1 MHINLNQLRAF
12 YLAARKKSITNAAEA
27 LHVTQPAVTMQIK
40 AFEKHLNVK
49 LFRKY
54 GKELQLTDVG
64 QVLYRYAKRIFKI
77 VDEVEYVL
85 KSYGDSTL
93 GSLTI
98 GTTRSFARHL
108 MPGLLSR
115 FQKSFPKVR
124 VFLKVGSS
132 QEIADS
138 IAAFKYDL
146 GIIGRLP
153 HMDKLKIV
161 PYTKEEFCV
170 VISPNH
176 RLASKSMVSIFEL
189 KNEPIIIRESGSGS
203 RHAILLLL
211 ASHNV
216 KPSVLVEAGSVE
228 FIKEYIINPPD
239 RTETDTARQSL
250 LRYGYGPVGQ
260 RYHSTGIRSHPAGG
274 VGRSSLSVRT
284 HDPCAR
290 CSASNYCLPNA
301 AGLEKRSGFLDDS
314 EGAGKGCRNMGWS
327 EGNRG
332 ESKVWRLHHYDDT
345 G

>member
-12 YLAARKKSITNAAEA
+12 YLAAREKSITRAAEA

-40 AFEKHLNVK
+40 AFENQLKVK

-54 GKELQLTDVG
+54 GTELQLTDFG
-64 QVLYRYAKRIFKI
+64 QVLYGYAKRMFKI
-77 VDEVEYVL
+77 VDEMEYVL
-85 KSYGDSTL
+85 KSYGDLTQ

-115 FQKSFPKVR
+115 FQESFPKVK

-138 IAAFKYDL
+138 IAQFKYDL

-153 HMDKLKIV
+153 HLNKLNVV

-176 RLASKSMVSIFEL
+176 RLAAKSMVSIFEL

-203 RHAILLLL
+203 RNAILSLL
-211 ASHNV
+211 ASHDV

-228 FIKEYIINPPD
+228 FIKEYIIKGRGISFLYKPEIELEAKMGLLKPLGIKEGPI
-239 RTETDTARQSL
+239 RIQTDIVFARKANLSPAAQAF
-250 LRYGYGPVGQ
+250 LRI
-260 RYHSTGIRSHPAGG
+260 IRSD
-274 VGRSSLSVRT
+274 L
-284 HDPCAR
+284 
-290 CSASNYCLPNA
+290 
-301 AGLEKRSGFLDDS
+301 
-314 EGAGKGCRNMGWS
+314 
-327 EGNRG
+327 
-332 ESKVWRLHHYDDT
+332 
-345 G
+345 

>member
-1 MHINLNQLRAF
+1 MNLNQLRAF
-12 YLAARKKSITNAAEA
+12 YLAAREKSITRAAEA

-40 AFEKHLNVK
+40 AFENQLKVK

-54 GKELQLTDVG
+54 GTELQLTDFG
-64 QVLYRYAKRIFKI
+64 QVLYGYAKRMFKI
-77 VDEVEYVL
+77 VDEMEYVL
-85 KSYGDSTL
+85 KSYGDLTQ

-115 FQKSFPKVR
+115 FQESFPKVK

-138 IAAFKYDL
+138 IAAFKYDM

-153 HMDKLKIV
+153 HLNKLKV
-161 PYTKEEFCV
+161 MPYTKEEFCV

-176 RLASKSMVSIFEL
+176 RLAAKSMVSIFEL

-203 RHAILLLL
+203 RHAILSLL

-228 FIKEYIINPPD
+228 FIKEYIIKERGISFLYKPEIELEAKMGLLKPLDINEGPIWVQ
-239 RTETDTARQSL
+239 TDIVFARQANLSPPARAF
-250 LRYGYGPVGQ
+250 LRI
-260 RYHSTGIRSHPAGG
+260 IRSD
-274 VGRSSLSVRT
+274 L
-284 HDPCAR
+284 
-290 CSASNYCLPNA
+290 
-301 AGLEKRSGFLDDS
+301 
-314 EGAGKGCRNMGWS
+314 
-327 EGNRG
+327 
-332 ESKVWRLHHYDDT
+332 
-345 G
+345 

>member
-12 YLAARKKSITNAAEA
+12 YLAAREKSITRAAEA

-40 AFEKHLNVK
+40 AFENQLKVK
-49 LFRKY
+49 LFRKI
-54 GKELQLTDVG
+54 GKELILTDVG
-64 QVLYRYAKRIFKI
+64 KVLYGYAKRMFKI
-77 VDEVEYVL
+77 VDEMEYVL
-85 KSYGDSTL
+85 KSYGDLTK
-93 GSLTI
+93 GTLTI

-115 FQKSFPKVR
+115 FQQSFPNVR

-138 IAAFKYDL
+138 IATFKYDL

-153 HMDKLKIV
+153 NLDKLKVV

-176 RLASKSMVSIFEL
+176 RFAAESTVSLTEI

-203 RHAILLLL
+203 RHAILSLL

-228 FIKEYIINPPD
+228 FIKEYIIKERGISFLYKPEIELEAKMGLLKPLDIQEGPIWVQTDIVFAKRADLPP
-239 RTETDTARQSL
+239 
-250 LRYGYGPVGQ
+250 
-260 RYHSTGIRSHPAGG
+260 PAKAFLQII
-274 VGRSSLSVRT
+274 SSEL
-284 HDPCAR
+284 
-290 CSASNYCLPNA
+290 
-301 AGLEKRSGFLDDS
+301 
-314 EGAGKGCRNMGWS
+314 
-327 EGNRG
+327 
-332 ESKVWRLHHYDDT
+332 
-345 G
+345 

>member
-12 YLAARKKSITNAAEA
+12 YLAAREKSITRAAEA

-40 AFEKHLNVK
+40 AFENQLKVK
-49 LFRKY
+49 LFRKI
-54 GKELQLTDVG
+54 GKELILTDVG
-64 QVLYRYAKRIFKI
+64 KVLYGYAKRMFKI
-77 VDEVEYVL
+77 VDEMEYVL
-85 KSYGDSTL
+85 KSYGDLTK

-115 FQKSFPKVR
+115 FQQSFPNVR

-153 HMDKLKIV
+153 NLDKLKVV

-176 RLASKSMVSIFEL
+176 RFAAESTVSLTEI

-203 RHAILLLL
+203 RHAILSLL

-228 FIKEYIINPPD
+228 FIKEYIIKERGISFLYKPEIELEAKMGLLKPLDIQEGPIWVQTDIVFAKRADLPP
-239 RTETDTARQSL
+239 
-250 LRYGYGPVGQ
+250 
-260 RYHSTGIRSHPAGG
+260 PAKAFLQII
-274 VGRSSLSVRT
+274 SSEL
-284 HDPCAR
+284 
-290 CSASNYCLPNA
+290 
-301 AGLEKRSGFLDDS
+301 
-314 EGAGKGCRNMGWS
+314 
-327 EGNRG
+327 
-332 ESKVWRLHHYDDT
+332 
-345 G
+345 